1 MHKWKLDSNPR
12 YSPQL
17 IISVNT
23 DDAIIIWRGKPVL
36 AFSKKLFVG
45 KKGEKN
51 PLKRVSARIWAATC
65 FKKGI
70 LSILKYIKLVI
81 PKILFILVLCK
92 QRLLTPPPLHPK
104 LEGVHAMSRYKP
116 LVHRHSK
123 KLLFKSASIVQSVH

>member
-70 LSILKYIKLVI
+70 LSILKYIKLFQ
-81 PKILFILVLCK
+81 KYSLYWYYASKDFE
-92 QRLLTPPPLHPK
+92 PPPPPPQAGGGACHESLQTIGP
-104 LEGVHAMSRYKP
+104 
-116 LVHRHSK
+116 
-123 KLLFKSASIVQSVH
+123 QTQ

>member
-51 PLKRVSARIWAATC
+51 PLKRVSARIWPATC

-70 LSILKYIKLVI
+70 LSILEYIKLVI

-92 QRLLTPPPLHPK
+92 QRLLPPPPPSPPQAGGGACHESLQIIGP
-104 LEGVHAMSRYKP
+104 
-116 LVHRHSK
+116 
-123 KLLFKSASIVQSVH
+123 QTQ